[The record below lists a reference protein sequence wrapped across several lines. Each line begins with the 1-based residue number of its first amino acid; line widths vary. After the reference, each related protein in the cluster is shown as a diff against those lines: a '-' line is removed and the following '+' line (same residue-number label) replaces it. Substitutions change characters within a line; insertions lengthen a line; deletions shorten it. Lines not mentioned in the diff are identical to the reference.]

1 MYIQKCLLV
10 LLRIHG
16 DSELCGLCF
25 IDNSFKMKA
34 ELRDTCYFDMGG
46 FLGMFYAL
54 LIGYRV
60 IKRLFS

>member
-1 MYIQKCLLV
+1 MVFKGVLHNACMYIQKCLLV

-34 ELRDTCYFDMGG
+34 ELRGTCYFDMDGC
-46 FLGMFYAL
+46 LG
-54 LIGYRV
+54 
-60 IKRLFS
+60 LFMLCL